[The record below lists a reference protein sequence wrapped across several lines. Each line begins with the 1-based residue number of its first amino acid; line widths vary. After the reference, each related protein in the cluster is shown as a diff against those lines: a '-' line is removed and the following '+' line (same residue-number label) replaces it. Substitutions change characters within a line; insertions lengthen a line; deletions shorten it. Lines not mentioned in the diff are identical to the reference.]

1 MLQGPIESQGMCL
14 KQLNVKEDAVVVV
27 LVPLKE
33 AFANL
38 QWAAGQ
44 LVSGP
49 VAVLHSV
56 GPLYPGDTVAPAVLQ
71 TSNLQVEWEVLTKL
85 LRPGVSVEVVA
96 MTLTQAAA
104 WGVE

>member
-1 MLQGPIESQGMCL
+1 MPQGLIESQGMCL
-14 KQLNVKEDAVVVV
+14 KQLDAKEDAAVAE

-38 QWAAGQ
+38 QWAAEQ

-71 TSNLQVEWEVLTKL
+71 TSNLWVEWEVLMKL
-85 LRPGVSVEVVA
+85 L
-96 MTLTQAAA
+96 
-104 WGVE
+104 

>member
-1 MLQGPIESQGMCL
+1 MPQGLIESQGMCL
-14 KQLNVKEDAVVVV
+14 KQLDVKEDVAVAE

-49 VAVLHSV
+49 VVVLHSV

-71 TSNLQVEWEVLTKL
+71 RSNLRVEWEVPMGL
-85 LRPGVSVEVVA
+85 L
-96 MTLTQAAA
+96 
-104 WGVE
+104 